1 MRAYSIDLRQRVLAA
16 LDRGMTRQQV
26 VITFGVS
33 LATLKRWLILQRNA
47 APLLPK
53 ASPGRRRV
61 IAVEHHVALWQQ
73 LEMHPD
79 ATLAS
84 HAEQWN
90 ATHGGSLSSRTLSR
104 AIQRLG
110 WTRKKRRWEPPNVM
124 NRPELPIENE

>member
-90 ATHGGSLSSRTLSR
+90 ATHVVHQGGSHNDCRACASRSDFRVSSTPALAR
-104 AIQRLG
+104 AAHARAD
-110 WTRKKRRWEPPNVM
+110 
-124 NRPELPIENE
+124 